1 MFIKYNEYDLLELF
15 ESEPASIADDPEA
28 GEFIYTYKD
37 NQNFKLILT
46 LDVYQLTCSLD
57 ITYKDF
63 GVFTG
68 VFQNVTSIKK
78 VENFM
83 VVSIGEEE
91 RIKVK
96 FTKQVGVELL

>member
-15 ESEPASIADDPEA
+15 ESEPVNIADDPEA
-28 GEFIYTYKD
+28 GELIYTFKD

-63 GVFTG
+63 LVFTG
-68 VFQNVTSIKK
+68 VFQNITSIKK
-78 VENFM
+78 VEDFM
-83 VVSIGEEE
+83 VISIGEEK

-96 FTKQVGVELL
+96 FTKQIGVELL

>member
-15 ESEPASIADDPEA
+15 ESEPVSIADDPEA
-28 GEFIYTYKD
+28 GELVYTFKD

-63 GVFTG
+63 SVFTG
-68 VFQNVTSIKK
+68 VFHNVTSIKK
-78 VENFM
+78 IEDFM
-83 VVSIGEEE
+83 VVSIEEEE

-96 FTKQVGVELL
+96 FTKQIGVELL